1 MHALRALWRFCMD
14 DCLWRLSHDE
24 SGVYAKADRRVE
36 PDLMGDDG
44 RQTVQ
49 CQRGGVRA
57 YSLSIQ

>member
-1 MHALRALWRFCMD
+1 MIVDFS
-14 DCLWRLSHDE
+14 CLWRLAHDKW
-24 SGVYAKADRRVE
+24 SVCAKADRRVE